1 MMPYLLAHAAGLAA
15 RLSDGL
21 LDELDEGAGRYQVR
35 RARVNG
41 HGPRTPVIS
50 THHELEAAEARA
62 AELERA
68 TRRPHIVTT
77 HTGETIP

>member
-50 THHELEAAEARA
+50 THHELAHKL
-62 AELERA
+62 LEIG
-68 TRRPHIVTT
+68 PGV
-77 HTGETIP
+77 GQSGDVLQ